1 MTIIHIIDTE
11 TTGLQVHQNAHV
23 IEIGIATIQV
33 GAGIIETWSS
43 LVNPPTLD
51 AESIKV
57 AEKVHGISKK
67 QILAAPSWKDVWR
80 EAQAYTGRWAEA
92 MWTAWNIGFDRCMV
106 RRTFLGLDD
115 FNQIQERLGA
125 PVELLTH
132 SKHGWPER
140 FDLDEDPIPWTE
152 CARSAYSR
160 TVPTKGHT
168 RSWYSREFEPNPWGL
183 KAAAEREDVPFDGD
197 AHRAITDAKVA
208 AQLYERVLL
217 GTVKPVEE
225 QG

>member
-11 TTGLQVHQNAHV
+11 TTGLQRHLNAHV

-33 GAGIIETWSS
+33 GDGIIETWSS
-43 LVNPPTLD
+43 FVSPPALD
-51 AESIKV
+51 EESAKV
-57 AEKVHGISKK
+57 AEKIHGISKE
-67 QILAAPSWKDVWR
+67 QILAAPSWKDVWKNM
-80 EAQAYTGRWAEA
+80 QAYTGQWAEA
-92 MWTAWNIGFDRCMV
+92 GWTAWNIGFDRCMV

-132 SKHGWPER
+132 SKHGWPEH
-140 FDLDEDPIPWTE
+140 FSLEEDPIPWIE
-152 CARSAYSR
+152 CAMMAYSR
-160 TVPTKGHT
+160 TVHTRGHT
-168 RSWYSREFEPNPWGL
+168 RSWYSREFEPNPWSL
-183 KAAAEREDVPFDGD
+183 KAAAEREGVPFDGD
-197 AHRAITDAKVA
+197 AHRALTDAKVA